1 MCFYVISSDLSLIF
15 SENLLVIL
23 FVFSLHLILLPDH
36 LRLAEIAISKHDKA
50 TRELSVL
57 MNNAEKSGIKDKRI
71 EHIRL
76 AEELDSIQEKLDKGI
91 TFSMSLSI
99 EFVINFSTF
108 DFKNINC
115 YAKEELYSGFEF
127 ANGIWNTKDK
137 TICFK
142 TSRNQYGSR

>member
-1 MCFYVISSDLSLIF
+1 MKPKYDYFSPLCLKTEFESNRWSVILLSVMCFYVISSDLSLIF

-23 FVFSLHLILLPDH
+23 FVCSLPIILLPDH

-57 MNNAEKSGIKDKRI
+57 MNNAEKSGIKEKRM

-76 AEELDSIQEKLDKGI
+76 AEELDSVQEKLEKGI

-99 EFVINFSTF
+99 EFVINFSTLF
-108 DFKNINC
+108 
-115 YAKEELYSGFEF
+115 
-127 ANGIWNTKDK
+127 
-137 TICFK
+137 
-142 TSRNQYGSR
+142 